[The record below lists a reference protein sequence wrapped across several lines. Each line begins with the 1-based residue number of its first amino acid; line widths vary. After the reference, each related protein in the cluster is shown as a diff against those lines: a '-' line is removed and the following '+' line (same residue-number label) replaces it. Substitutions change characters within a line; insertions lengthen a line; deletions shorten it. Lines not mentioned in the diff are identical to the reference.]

1 MHQKYNEGVQAGK
14 KQVKNQSATK
24 IQFWCSLNLSVQ
36 ELKSDKAKIGE
47 MLVFKLEK
55 EDLVKVFP
63 NVGVQ
68 AGWCLRGK
76 PPFPC

>member
-1 MHQKYNEGVQAGK
+1 MKVFKQAKNKWKIRVQPKYNFGVHWAK
-14 KQVKNQSATK
+14 VF
-24 IQFWCSLNLSVQ
+24 I
-36 ELKSDKAKIGE
+36 ELKSEKAKIGE

-55 EDLVKVFP
+55 QDLVKVFP

>member
-1 MHQKYNEGVQAGK
+1 MHQKYNEGVQAS
-14 KQVKNQSATK
+14 KNKWK
-24 IQFWCSLNLSVQ
+24 IRVQPKYNFCVQ

-55 EDLVKVFP
+55 QDLVKVFP

-68 AGWCLRGK
+68 AGWCLRGN